1 MGEAEDPGSPSEQLG
16 PLLCSNPKVWLILL
30 PSSLQGGVEQL
41 PHTLGEE
48 MGH

>member
-1 MGEAEDPGSPSEQLG
+1 MGKAEDPGSPSEQLS
-16 PLLCSNPKVWLILL
+16 PVLCSNPKAWLI